1 MTRSDPDEYRMSLG
15 EHLEELRRR
24 LMYAIGG
31 LIVAVAICTLFS
43 QHVIAFFCRPLTDA
57 LVEQQINPQLIYTSA
72 GDPFTVYL
80 KITLISGAV
89 IAAPWIIW
97 QLWLFVAAGLYPNE
111 RKAIWRYAPLSIA
124 LLIAGT
130 IFCYTV
136 VFPTT
141 LRFFFSFGNAMALQL
156 PTTNVSAPAGDALPT
171 TIPSLPGDPASLQPF
186 QTWFNTAQ
194 QRLKFALPDSAG
206 QLHKMVIQ
214 YGPESLV
221 TPFIALPDYIDMVL
235 LWLLIFG
242 LAFQL
247 PLVTMAIARVG
258 VVSVQ
263 DLARFRR
270 YVYMILAII
279 SAVLMPDIFSGTL
292 ALMVPLCLLYEFG
305 LLLARMQPKAA
316 ADETSGT

>member
-1 MTRSDPDEYRMSLG
+1 MTRTDPDEYRMSLG

-24 LMYAIGG
+24 LMYALGG
-31 LIVAVAICTLFS
+31 LLVAVFACALLG
-43 QHVIAFFCRPLTDA
+43 QHVIEFFCRPLTNA

-72 GDPFTVYL
+72 GDPFSVYL
-80 KITLISGAV
+80 KISLISGAV
-89 IAAPWIIW
+89 IASPWIVW
-97 QLWLFVAAGLYPNE
+97 QLWLFVASGLYPNE

-130 IFCYTV
+130 VFCYLV

-141 LRFFFSFGNAMALQL
+141 LRFFFSFGNAMSLQM
-156 PTTNVSAPAGDALPT
+156 PTTNVSVSPESGGATLMT
-171 TIPSLPGDPASLQPF
+171 VPSLPGDPESLRPF
-186 QTWFNTAQ
+186 QMWFNTAQ
-194 QRLKFALPDSAG
+194 QRMKFAAPDSSG
-206 QLHKMVIQ
+206 KLHKMVLQ

-247 PLVTMAIARVG
+247 PLVIMALARVG
-258 VVSVQ
+258 IVSIK
-263 DLARFRR
+263 DLSHFRR

-279 SAVLMPDIFSGTL
+279 SAMLMPDVFSGTL
-292 ALMVPLCLLYEFG
+292 ALAVPLCLLYELG
-305 LLLARMQPKAA
+305 ILLARWQPKPLP
-316 ADETSGT
+316 ENP

>member
-1 MTRSDPDEYRMSLG
+1 MTRTDPDQYRMSLG
-15 EHLEELRRR
+15 DHLEELRRR

-31 LIVAVAICTLFS
+31 LIAAVAVCALFG
-43 QHVIAFFCRPLTDA
+43 QHVIEFFCRPLTSA
-57 LVEQQINPQLIYTSA
+57 LAAQQINPQLIYTSA
-72 GDPFTVYL
+72 GDPFTVYM

-89 IAAPWIIW
+89 LASPWIIW
-97 QLWLFVAAGLYPNE
+97 QLWLFIAAGLYPHE

-124 LLIAGT
+124 LLLAG
-130 IFCYTV
+130 IVFCYTV

-141 LRFFFSFGNAMALQL
+141 LRFFFAFGNGMSLQL
-156 PTTNVSAPAGDALPT
+156 PTTSTTVPAGDTPIPA
-171 TIPSLPGDPASLQPF
+171 IPSFPGDPDSLRPY

-194 QRLKFALPDSAG
+194 QRLKFALPDATG

-235 LWLLIFG
+235 MWLLIFG

-247 PLVTMAIARVG
+247 PLVTMAVVRVG
-258 VVSVQ
+258 VVEVQ
-263 DLARFRR
+263 SLARLRR
-270 YVYMILAII
+270 YVYMGLAIV
-279 SAVLMPDIFSGTL
+279 SAMLMPDLFSGTL

-305 LLLARMQPKAA
+305 LLLARMRPKKPDQA
-316 ADETSGT
+316 